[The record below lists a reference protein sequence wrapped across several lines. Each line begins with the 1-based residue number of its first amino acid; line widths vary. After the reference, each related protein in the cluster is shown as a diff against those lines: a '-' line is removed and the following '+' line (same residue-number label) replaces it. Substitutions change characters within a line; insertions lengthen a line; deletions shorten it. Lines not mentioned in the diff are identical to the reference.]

1 MNKFGWILV
10 LVLFAC
16 PAIAGET
23 NFWAEPQIV
32 YNKENS
38 LSRIDAGL
46 SGNIAETIGY
56 YAFGNALSNGYRQ
69 IYGGPN
75 WKPLSW
81 LEVGVGVGAESVKP
95 SLRRSA
101 YFLATGEKVS
111 VLGIYENGG
120 SGRFRKLV
128 AIYQITEPL
137 KLGVMSETYL
147 GFGPRVEYAITK
159 NISLWGAVLRDHES
173 QTTNAV
179 FATAINF

>member
-10 LVLFAC
+10 LALLAC

-23 NFWAEPQIV
+23 SFWIEPQVV
-32 YNKENS
+32 YNKEKS

-46 SGNIAETIGY
+46 SGNIAESIGY
-56 YAFGNALSNGYRQ
+56 FAFGQALSNGYSQ
-69 IYGGPN
+69 LYGGPN

-101 YFLATGEKVS
+101 YFLATEGKVS
-111 VLGIYENGG
+111 ALGIYENGG

-128 AIYQITEPL
+128 ATYQITESL

-147 GFGPRVEYAITK
+147 GFGPRVEYAVTK
-159 NISLWGAVLRDHES
+159 SISLWGAVLRDHES

-179 FATAINF
+179 FATTINF